1 MHLKTIQAT
10 AFRNIFEV
18 LKDIIN
24 DVNVYFDAD
33 GIRILSLDTARV
45 SLVHMHLS
53 SENFEEYT
61 CPSPIIAGMNMS
73 NTYKLLKSVTNNDT
87 LTLTCADSEYVEFVI
102 ENETKKSKTKF
113 SLKLLD
119 INEDILDVPE
129 LQMDVMTTIPSVDFQ
144 RICRD
149 MGNLATDI
157 EIYRDGTE
165 LQLSCKGDFA
175 NQSTVIECPTKVDCK
190 VGNLFSL
197 KYMNLFTKATGM
209 CSSVQLL
216 QHVTES
222 DMPIVLKYSIANL
235 GDMKFYLAPKVD

>member
-1 MHLKTIQAT
+1 
-10 AFRNIFEV
+10 
-18 LKDIIN
+18 
-24 DVNVYFDAD
+24 
-33 GIRILSLDTARV
+33 
-45 SLVHMHLS
+45 
-53 SENFEEYT
+53 
-61 CPSPIIAGMNMS
+61 
-73 NTYKLLKSVTNNDT
+73 
-87 LTLTCADSEYVEFVI
+87 
-102 ENETKKSKTKF
+102 
-113 SLKLLD
+113 
-119 INEDILDVPE
+119 
-129 LQMDVMTTIPSVDFQ
+129 MDVMTTIPSVDFQ